1 MSLLDKIPHIKVK
14 TDIESLDLYRL
25 GVFNASMFELVELQ
39 AGQFYPPHIHKK
51 SRAALYFVLGEGK
64 IILDGREHN
73 YRPGAMYNVGK
84 GISHGFKVRT
94 QTLILSIQT
103 PPIIDQRTD
112 KVDIKYKYN

>member
-51 SRAALYFVLGEGK
+51 LGEGK